1 MVTVRLGRLGQA
13 AIGAAI
19 SALSLAGL
27 AAFGLVAAGMAAPPA
42 FAQAPLPGVV
52 PPSELGTGAQE
63 PEAAPPRAGPATPR
77 AAQPRP
83 RAAVRRAPPQPSAYD
98 RMVEQANSYTV
109 TMVSGTINGSYL
121 TFASDLALALD
132 QPDKLRILP
141 VLSRGSYGNIF
152 DVALL
157 RGIDLGLVRTTSIDI
172 AVSEGRIPDLKDRL
186 AYIALLSNDEVHIV
200 APKSI
205 TSIEQLRGKR
215 VNMDVTGSDSNVAG
229 RRIFETLGIAATFSN
244 HDSGTAYG
252 MVARGELDAALFISS
267 KPIRAI
273 QSIPQSANLHLL
285 PVPWSEKL
293 RDQFYPA
300 TFSGADYANLAM
312 KPGETETIAAK
323 TLLVTYNWQQGSE
336 RYQRVQRF
344 VDAFFAN
351 FDELKKPNRHPK
363 WQEVNLAA
371 TFSGLPRFKP
381 AAEWLARQQASAQ
394 AAPPAEAQRRQFE
407 QFLSQQP
414 QGRNAANAAERERL
428 FEEFTRWQR
437 SRVQ

>member
-1 MVTVRLGRLGQA
+1 MSQAFNQHAGRWPLA
-13 AIGAAI
+13 L
-19 SALSLAGL
+19 LSLAAVVL
-27 AAFGLVAAGMAAPPA
+27 ACAAPA
-42 FAQAPLPGVV
+42 AAQTGPV
-52 PPSELGTGAQE
+52 PPSRLGEEPA
-63 PEAAPPRAGPATPR
+63 PEAVERSPAAQRPAVRTTPR
-77 AAQPRP
+77 PQAR
-83 RAAVRRAPPQPSAYD
+83 RAAPQPSAYD
-98 RMVEQANSYTV
+98 RMVEQANSHTV
-109 TMVSGTINGSYL
+109 TLVSGTINGSYL

-157 RGIDLGLVRTTSIDI
+157 RGVDLGMVRTTSIDI

-205 TSIEQLRGKR
+205 TSMEQLRGKR
-215 VNMDVTGSDSNVAG
+215 VNMDVVGSDSNAAG
-229 RRIFETLGIAATFSN
+229 RKIFEALGIQATFSN

-267 KPIRAI
+267 KPIRAV
-273 QSIPQSANLHLL
+273 QTIPQGANLHLL
-285 PVPWSEKL
+285 PVAWNPRL
-293 RDQFYPA
+293 QDLFYPA
-300 TFSGADYANLAM
+300 TFSNTDYPNLAL

-344 VDAFFAN
+344 AEAFFSN
-351 FDELKKPNRHPK
+351 FDALKKPNRHPK
-363 WQEVNLAA
+363 WQEVNLSA

-381 AAEWLARQQASAQ
+381 AQEWLDRQQAAT
-394 AAPPAEAQRRQFE
+394 ARPPEPQEAQRRQFE
-407 QFLSQQP
+407 QFMSQRSA
-414 QGRNAANAAERERL
+414 GRGPDTPAERERL

-437 SRVQ
+437 NRVQ